1 MVAIWVILAFI
12 AGVLLG
18 TKVYKTMLEVEEKK
32 QQGAEIQHLNEQYGE
47 VLENITMGL
56 SKFKSRIN
64 STVLIESKLEKH
76 GNIEIVYFLDQK
88 SVSIFSAD
96 KCLYISDKADKH
108 VIQDISKAITHAYK
122 NEIEQVFDFFGL
134 VISKDEFERRFRFNP
149 DDFSTLFQK
158 NAPTETPETEKII
171 DKNGLK
177 FDVDE
182 ILDKISI
189 SGIEALSPAEKLFLD
204 NLGNE
209 KRD

>member
-1 MVAIWVILAFI
+1 MVVIWLILTFI
-12 AGVLLG
+12 LGVLLG

-32 QQGAEIQHLNEQYGE
+32 QQGVEIQQLNEQYSE

-64 STVLIESKLEKH
+64 STVLIELQLEKH
-76 GNIEIVYFLDQK
+76 GNVEIVYFLDQK
-88 SVSIFSAD
+88 SVSIFCDD

-108 VIQDISKAITHAYK
+108 VILDISKAITHAYK

-134 VISKDEFERRFRFNP
+134 IMSKDEFERRFRFNP
-149 DDFSTLFQK
+149 DDFPTLLQK
-158 NAPTETPETEKII
+158 TTPVETSETEKIM
-171 DKNGLK
+171 DKNELK

-189 SGIEALSPAEKLFLD
+189 SGLGALSPAEKLFLD